1 MKILVVGGAGYIGS
15 HMIKRFQDTDYQI
28 EVLDNLSTG
37 FEVNTQNYKLH
48 VCDLSN
54 KDQVHQILKDNNYE
68 SIMHFA
74 SFINVGESYIYP
86 KKYYDNNVINTLNL
100 LDCMVDLKI
109 SNFIFSSTAAVY
121 GEPSSTPIKEDQ
133 NIAPVN
139 PYGNTKAIVEKI
151 LKDYD
156 EAYGLKYISL
166 RYFNACGAHIDGTI
180 GERHDPETHLI
191 PLILQSASG
200 RRKDFKVYGDDYD
213 TKDGTAVRD
222 YIHVSD
228 LADIHLASADY
239 LKKNNVSNIFNCGY
253 GKGFSV
259 KEVIEAFNEILDEKI
274 NFRIGPR
281 RPGDSKQVVANPN
294 KFIQTLMYFQMLD
307 NAEMNY
313 IRKTC
318 VNYAS
323 SYAKI
328 KIKENKKTLLDDLF
342 K

>member
-15 HMIKRFQDTDYQI
+15 HMIKRFQDTDHQI
-28 EVLDNLSTG
+28 EILDNLSTG

-54 KDQVHQILKDNNYE
+54 KDQLHQILKDNNYE

-74 SFINVGESYIYP
+74 SFINVGESYIHP

-109 SNFIFSSTAAVY
+109 SNFIFSSTAAVS
-121 GEPSSTPIKEDQ
+121 GEPSLTPIKEDQ

-200 RRKDFKVYGDDYD
+200 RRKDFKIYGDDYD
-213 TKDGTAVRD
+213 TKDGTCVRD
-222 YIHVSD
+222 YIHVMD
-228 LADIHLASADY
+228 LANAHLSSLEKLIKNQKSDIY
-239 LKKNNVSNIFNCGY
+239 NIGNNQ
-253 GKGFSV
+253 GFSV
-259 KEVIEAFNEILDEKI
+259 KEIISMAEKVTQSKIPYEITS
-274 NFRIGPR
+274 R
-281 RPGDSKQVVANPN
+281 RKGDPSELIA
-294 KFIQTLMYFQMLD
+294 D
-307 NAEMNY
+307 
-313 IRKTC
+313 
-318 VNYAS
+318 
-323 SYAKI
+323 
-328 KIKENKKTLLDDLF
+328 NKKISENLNWSANYSDLQTILETAWEWE
-342 K
+342 KRLSRSN

>member
-15 HMIKRFQDTDYQI
+15 HMIKRFQDTDHQI

-213 TKDGTAVRD
+213 TKDGTCVRD
-222 YIHVSD
+222 YIHVMD
-228 LADIHLASADY
+228 LAEAHLLS
-239 LKKNNVSNIFNCGY
+239 LEKLIKNQKSDIFNIGNN
-253 GKGFSV
+253 KGFSV
-259 KEVIEAFNEILDEKI
+259 KEIIRMAEKVTQSKIPYEITS
-274 NFRIGPR
+274 R
-281 RPGDSKQVVANPN
+281 RKGDPSELIA
-294 KFIQTLMYFQMLD
+294 D
-307 NAEMNY
+307 
-313 IRKTC
+313 
-318 VNYAS
+318 
-323 SYAKI
+323 
-328 KIKENKKTLLDDLF
+328 NKKISEKLNWSANYSDLKTILETAWEWEKLLSRSN
-342 K
+342 

>member
-15 HMIKRFQDTDYQI
+15 HMIKRFQDTDHQI
-28 EVLDNLSTG
+28 EILDNLSTG

-54 KDQVHQILKDNNYE
+54 KDQLHQILKDNNYE

-74 SFINVGESYIYP
+74 SFINVGESYIHP

-121 GEPSSTPIKEDQ
+121 GEPSLTPIKEDQ

-156 EAYGLKYISL
+156 QAYGLKYISL

-213 TKDGTAVRD
+213 TKDGTCVRD
-222 YIHVSD
+222 YIHVMD
-228 LADIHLASADY
+228 LAEAHLLS
-239 LKKNNVSNIFNCGY
+239 LEKLIKNQKSDIFNIGNN
-253 GKGFSV
+253 KGFSV
-259 KEVIEAFNEILDEKI
+259 KEIIRMAEKVTQSKIPYEITS
-274 NFRIGPR
+274 R
-281 RPGDSKQVVANPN
+281 RKGDPSELIA
-294 KFIQTLMYFQMLD
+294 D
-307 NAEMNY
+307 
-313 IRKTC
+313 
-318 VNYAS
+318 
-323 SYAKI
+323 
-328 KIKENKKTLLDDLF
+328 NKKISEKLNWSANYSDLKTILETAWEWEKLLSRSN
-342 K
+342 

>member
-15 HMIKRFQDTDYQI
+15 HMIKRFQDTDHQI

-156 EAYGLKYISL
+156 QAYGLKYISL

-213 TKDGTAVRD
+213 TKDGTCVRD
-222 YIHVSD
+222 YIHVMD
-228 LADIHLASADY
+228 LAEAHLLS
-239 LKKNNVSNIFNCGY
+239 LEKLIKNQKSDIFNIGNN
-253 GKGFSV
+253 KGFSV
-259 KEVIEAFNEILDEKI
+259 KEIIRMAEKVTQSKIPYEITS
-274 NFRIGPR
+274 R
-281 RPGDSKQVVANPN
+281 RKGDPSELIA
-294 KFIQTLMYFQMLD
+294 D
-307 NAEMNY
+307 
-313 IRKTC
+313 
-318 VNYAS
+318 
-323 SYAKI
+323 
-328 KIKENKKTLLDDLF
+328 NKKISEKLNWSANYSDLKTILETAWEWEKLLSRSN
-342 K
+342 

>member
-28 EVLDNLSTG
+28 EILDNLSTG

-54 KDQVHQILKDNNYE
+54 KDQVHQILKENNYE

-74 SFINVGESYIYP
+74 SFINVGESYINP
-86 KKYYDNNVINTLNL
+86 KKYYDNNVTNTLNL
-100 LDCMVDLKI
+100 LDSMVDLKI

-121 GEPSSTPIKEDQ
+121 GEPSSTPIKENQ
-133 NIAPVN
+133 KIAPVN

-151 LKDYD
+151 LKDYE

-213 TKDGTAVRD
+213 TKDGTCVRD
-222 YIHVSD
+222 YIHVMD
-228 LADIHLASADY
+228 LAEAHLLSLQELIKNQKSDIY
-239 LKKNNVSNIFNCGY
+239 NIGNNQ
-253 GKGFSV
+253 GFSV
-259 KEVIEAFNEILDEKI
+259 KEIISMAEKI
-274 NFRIGPR
+274 T
-281 RPGDSKQVVANPN
+281 Q
-294 KFIQTLMYFQMLD
+294 
-307 NAEMNY
+307 
-313 IRKTC
+313 
-318 VNYAS
+318 
-323 SYAKI
+323 I
-328 KIKENKKTLLDDLF
+328 KIPYEITSRRKGDPSELIADNEKISENLNWSANYSDLKTILETAWEWEKRLSNSN
-342 K
+342 

>member
-200 RRKDFKVYGDDYD
+200 RRKDLKVYGDDYD
-213 TKDGTAVRD
+213 TKDGTCVRD
-222 YIHVSD
+222 YIHVMD
-228 LADIHLASADY
+228 LANAHLSSW
-239 LKKNNVSNIFNCGY
+239 KN
-253 GKGFSV
+253 
-259 KEVIEAFNEILDEKI
+259 
-274 NFRIGPR
+274 
-281 RPGDSKQVVANPN
+281 
-294 KFIQTLMYFQMLD
+294 
-307 NAEMNY
+307 
-313 IRKTC
+313 
-318 VNYAS
+318 
-323 SYAKI
+323 
-328 KIKENKKTLLDDLF
+328 
-342 K
+342 

>member
-121 GEPSSTPIKEDQ
+121 GETSSTPIKEDQ

-200 RRKDFKVYGDDYD
+200 RRKDLKVYGDDYD
-213 TKDGTAVRD
+213 TKDGTCVRD
-222 YIHVSD
+222 YIHVMD
-228 LADIHLASADY
+228 LANAHLSSLEKLIKNQKSDIY
-239 LKKNNVSNIFNCGY
+239 NIGNNQ
-253 GKGFSV
+253 GFSV
-259 KEVIEAFNEILDEKI
+259 KEIISMAEKVTQSKIPYEITS
-274 NFRIGPR
+274 R
-281 RPGDSKQVVANPN
+281 RKGDPSELIA
-294 KFIQTLMYFQMLD
+294 D
-307 NAEMNY
+307 
-313 IRKTC
+313 
-318 VNYAS
+318 
-323 SYAKI
+323 
-328 KIKENKKTLLDDLF
+328 NKKISENLNWSANYSDLQTILETAWEWE
-342 K
+342 KRLSRSN

>member
-15 HMIKRFQDTDYQI
+15 HMIKRFQDTDHQI

-121 GEPSSTPIKEDQ
+121 GEPSLTPIKEDQ

-156 EAYGLKYISL
+156 LAYGLKYISL

-213 TKDGTAVRD
+213 TKDGTCVRD
-222 YIHVSD
+222 YIHVMD
-228 LADIHLASADY
+228 LAEAHLLS
-239 LKKNNVSNIFNCGY
+239 LEKLIKNQKSDIFNIGNN
-253 GKGFSV
+253 KGFSV
-259 KEVIEAFNEILDEKI
+259 KEIIRMAEKVTQSKIPYEITS
-274 NFRIGPR
+274 R
-281 RPGDSKQVVANPN
+281 RKGDPSELIA
-294 KFIQTLMYFQMLD
+294 D
-307 NAEMNY
+307 
-313 IRKTC
+313 
-318 VNYAS
+318 
-323 SYAKI
+323 
-328 KIKENKKTLLDDLF
+328 NKKISEKLNWSANYSDLKTILETAWEWEKLLSRSN
-342 K
+342 

>member
-1 MKILVVGGAGYIGS
+1 MKILVIGGAGYIGS

-54 KDQVHQILKDNNYE
+54 IDQVHQILKDNNYE

-156 EAYGLKYISL
+156 LAYGLKYISL

-200 RRKDFKVYGDDYD
+200 RRKEFKVYGDDYD
-213 TKDGTAVRD
+213 TKDGTCVRD
-222 YIHVSD
+222 YIHVMD
-228 LADIHLASADY
+228 LAEAHLLS
-239 LKKNNVSNIFNCGY
+239 LEKLIKNQKSDIFNIGNN
-253 GKGFSV
+253 KGFSV
-259 KEVIEAFNEILDEKI
+259 KEIIRMAEKVTQSKIPYEITS
-274 NFRIGPR
+274 R
-281 RPGDSKQVVANPN
+281 RKGDPSELIA
-294 KFIQTLMYFQMLD
+294 D
-307 NAEMNY
+307 
-313 IRKTC
+313 
-318 VNYAS
+318 
-323 SYAKI
+323 
-328 KIKENKKTLLDDLF
+328 NKKISENLNWSANYSDLKTILETAWEWEKLLSRSN
-342 K
+342 